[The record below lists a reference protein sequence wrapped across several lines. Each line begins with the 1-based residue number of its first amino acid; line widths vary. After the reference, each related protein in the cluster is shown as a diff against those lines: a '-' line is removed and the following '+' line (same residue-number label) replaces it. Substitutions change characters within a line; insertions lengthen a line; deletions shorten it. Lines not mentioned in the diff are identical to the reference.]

1 VWVGGQRGGVLP
13 RLSLGVRTVAEG
25 RESGVISVVARCRR
39 WTLEGK
45 LGLVEEVLRLGAS
58 VASVASVADRH
69 GMSRSPLLA

>member
-1 VWVGGQRGGVLP
+1 
-13 RLSLGVRTVAEG
+13 VAEG